1 MLHPKVKITPLLGC
15 KTKISLRVKMI
26 TALVWLGL
34 IIHASSIAEEVL
46 ATLFQIS
53 LYLLL

>member
-15 KTKISLRVKMI
+15 KKKISLRVKMI